1 MGEKSANVVSLD
13 REIMEFNEGFLEG
26 IRDRV
31 MDERLDNQL
40 QPRRDAKDERTRGW
54 NAGYFEKENDTRLR

>member
-1 MGEKSANVVSLD
+1 
-13 REIMEFNEGFLEG
+13 MEFNEGFLEG